1 MPLFDI
7 GFTDILDILLVA
19 FLLYQ
24 VYRLL
29 KGTVAINILVGVA
42 AIYLIWKLVE
52 ILHMRLLS
60 EILGQF
66 IGVGVVALIVVF
78 QQEVRK
84 FLLYVGTTN
93 FGKQAHL
100 ARMFRWA
107 RREDEVQLDIS
118 QIIAACQVLSAQK
131 TGALL
136 VFIRKSQL
144 GTFEQTGDRID
155 AELSSRLLESIFQKE
170 SPLHDGAVII
180 GGNRILAA
188 RCVLPVS
195 DNSSLPS
202 RLGMRH
208 RAALGISERTDAV
221 ALSVS
226 EQTGEVSISVEGQI
240 FHRLSFEELQSRM
253 EKLLAIE

>member
-29 KGTVAINILVGVA
+29 RGTVAINILVGVA

-52 ILHMRLLS
+52 LLHMRLLS

-66 IGVGVVALIVVF
+66 IGVGVVALLVVF

-93 FGKQAHL
+93 FGNQAHL
-100 ARMFRWA
+100 TRMFRWT
-107 RREDEVQLDIS
+107 RKEDEVQLDIS
-118 QIIAACQVLSAQK
+118 QIIAACQVMSGQK
-131 TGALL
+131 TGALI
-136 VFIRKSQL
+136 VFTRKSQL

-170 SPLHDGAVII
+170 SPLHDGAVIVV
-180 GGNRILAA
+180 GNRIIAA

-195 DNSSLPS
+195 ENASLPS

-208 RAALGISERTDAV
+208 RAALGVSERTDAV

-226 EQTGEVSISVEGQI
+226 EQTGEVSLSVEGQI
-240 FHRLSFEELQSRM
+240 FHRLSFEELKSRM
-253 EKLLAIE
+253 EKLLSSE